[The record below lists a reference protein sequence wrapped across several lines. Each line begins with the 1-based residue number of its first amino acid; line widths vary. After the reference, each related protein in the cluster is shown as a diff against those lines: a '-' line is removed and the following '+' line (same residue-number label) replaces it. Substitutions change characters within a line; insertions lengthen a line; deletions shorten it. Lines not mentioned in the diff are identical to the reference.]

1 MGKKSLLLFLYRIFY
16 VVMGRAGEKRMKLIA
31 KLTGRSLENAK
42 EILYTKATW
51 KSWKNQ
57 DYYLIG
63 RKTNFEAFKK
73 SDVYIWHG
81 IRSSVEKKLARN
93 MKEWQDAGYAFTYKI
108 FTDLGHGGLA
118 GEHPE
123 QFLEEVTKAHDN
135 SLKNK
140 S

>member
-1 MGKKSLLLFLYRIFY
+1 MKCIARI
-16 VVMGRAGEKRMKLIA
+16 
-31 KLTGRSLENAK
+31 TGRSLEDAK
-42 EILYTKATW
+42 RMIYTKATW

-57 DYYLIG
+57 DFYLIG

-81 IRSSVEKKLARN
+81 IKSFVEKKLARN
-93 MKEWQDAGYAFTYKI
+93 MKEWQDAGYAFIYKI

-118 GEHPE
+118 GEHPK
-123 QFLEEVTKAHDN
+123 QFLEEVSKAHEN

>member
-1 MGKKSLLLFLYRIFY
+1 
-16 VVMGRAGEKRMKLIA
+16 MGRADEKRMKFIA
-31 KLTGRSLENAK
+31 RITGRSLEDAK
-42 EILYTKATW
+42 RMIYTKATW

-81 IRSSVEKKLARN
+81 IKSSVEKKLARN
-93 MKEWQDAGYAFTYKI
+93 MQEWQDAGYAFTYKI
-108 FTDLGHGGLA
+108 FTNLGHGGLA

-123 QFLEEVTKAHDN
+123 QFLEEVTRAHEN